1 MLFNSVLINGSNRAS
16 NRDCAGEPQRPFSYI
31 YFRLQQRQGSN
42 TPALV
47 TASATALEHQL
58 FSTSLLTVAA
68 TPTLASS
75 NGRGDH
81 ALVQVAVP
89 KSGSTAAVK
98 VILVRQLQQH
108 QLFRSCTSSSISATS
123 SDMRFG
129 SLAALRLVAPCHTPG
144 FPFLFRFR
152 TC

>member
-1 MLFNSVLINGSNRAS
+1 VLFNSVLINGSNRAS

-75 NGRGDH
+75 DGLRRPRSSASGGS
-81 ALVQVAVP
+81 QVWIDGCCESDP
-89 KSGSTAAVK
+89 RSSTAAAPAASFVC
-98 VILVRQLQQH
+98 IQQH
-108 QLFRSCTSSSISATS
+108 S
-123 SDMRFG
+123 SDVERHALRFFG
-129 SLAALRLVAPCHTPG
+129 ST
-144 FPFLFRFR
+144 
-152 TC
+152 